1 MRWRWVLL
9 LWACAALSGGSAA
22 RAASDP
28 VLPVTLTAFVG
39 MPADSASRHEFL
51 DGFDSAFEAGELPH
65 EVRVPRR
72 RRRESDP
79 PLRAR
84 VSEVRVSRGLTIA
97 VTAISPAAAAATGTE
112 ALPRKFAVYF
122 PDARRVVV
130 PSARLPGGGY
140 AYPWADAGRVVGRA
154 ALEALHRAKDMMG
167 EDERADLTPAQRT
180 EETP

>member
-1 MRWRWVLL
+1 MRVLIADDEPL
-9 LWACAALSGGSAA
+9 A
-22 RAASDP
+22 RQILREHLDAMRS
-28 VLPVTLTAFVG
+28 VEIVG
-39 MPADSASRHEFL
+39 E
-51 DGFDSAFEAGELPH
+51 
-65 EVRVPRR
+65 
-72 RRRESDP
+72 
-79 PLRAR
+79 
-84 VSEVRVSRGLTIA
+84 
-97 VTAISPAAAAATGTE
+97 AATGTE